1 MAKTIIKAS
10 DAKGAPKTVKKSASE
25 GKKEQT
31 VIQAKPT
38 KGSALGYRIGAIA
51 LWLVAIGCEIFAIM
65 ALLKN
70 FSIQFTHNGN
80 TNMVITLIIFIVL
93 DLIFAIIAA
102 QLWKKANHISPPSKK
117 NKFTF
122 YLISELGV
130 IMACICFIPLIIILL
145 KNDKLNKKSKIIV
158 TAIAVVAL
166 LITGLASAD
175 FNPISAEEKENAEA
189 AFDGETI
196 YWTPFG
202 HKCHLR
208 QECGSLANSSTL
220 YEGTMQEAIESG
232 RTSICWY
239 CRNWYET
246 EYPDK
251 EINWDE
257 LNLEELAEEATKT
270 EENQDNAGDSGAENG
285 D

>member
-10 DAKGAPKTVKKSASE
+10 DEKAAPKTVKKPAAES
-25 GKKEQT
+25 KKEPT
-31 VIQAKPT
+31 IVQAKPT
-38 KGSALGYRIGAIA
+38 KGSAFGYRIGAIA
-51 LWLVAIGCEIFAIM
+51 LWLVAIACEIFAIM
-65 ALLKN
+65 VLLKN
-70 FSIQFTHNGN
+70 FSIRFTHDGN
-80 TNMVITLIIFIVL
+80 TNMVINLIIFIVL
-93 DLIFAIIAA
+93 DLAFAIAAA

-158 TAIAVVAL
+158 TAIAIVAL

-175 FNPISAEEKENAEA
+175 FNPISAEEKDQAEA
-189 AFDGETI
+189 VFAEDTI

-202 HKCHLR
+202 HKCHLH
-208 QECGSLANSSTL
+208 QECSSLSNSSTL
-220 YEGTMQEAIESG
+220 YEGSMKEAIESG
-232 RTSICWY
+232 RSSICWY

-246 EYPDK
+246 EHPDK
-251 EINWDE
+251 QINWDE
-257 LNLEELAEEATKT
+257 LHLEELTEEATKT
-270 EENQDNAGDSGAENG
+270 DENPAGTEGTGSETG